1 MKKQGFTL
9 VELLA
14 VIVIIAVVALITI
27 PMILNVIEEA
37 RKNSYKESARGYVD
51 AIEKRIVKEQLK
63 NTNTDYTGMYSIRE
77 EKITKTSE
85 TATLIPI
92 LDTISLTLKI
102 KGTLPDKGNVVI
114 DKKGVT
120 SGKFYYGDYLV
131 TLNGEKYNVEIVTN
145 GSTDS
150 SDLKDRIDQLEENI
164 VDLNNQL
171 KEEQD
176 KGKTVLLRFS
186 GSQALT
192 CNSTGNHFTNM
203 TVNRI
208 SDNSNHIFTVSNGII
223 TIKKAGYY
231 HLSAFAYLIN
241 GTNWRNVGIT
251 INGSGSSIT
260 SQTIPTGT
268 GNPCISSST
277 DVYLNANS
285 TVNIV
290 YWCSSSNTMQY
301 ATLSATYLHS

>member
-150 SDLKDRIDQLEENI
+150 SDLKDRIDQLEE
-164 VDLNNQL
+164 QL
-171 KEEQD
+171 KAVRNSNTYSTEEQLIGTWID
-176 KGKTVLLRFS
+176 GKKLYRKT
-186 GSQALT
+186 
-192 CNSTGNHFTNM
+192 FTYGA
-203 TVNRI
+203 I
-208 SDNSNHIFTVSNGII
+208 VSNASV
-223 TIKKAGYY
+223 TIGTIENMANGFIDT
-231 HLSAFAYLIN
+231 SASYFI
-241 GTNWRNVGIT
+241 
-251 INGSGSSIT
+251 
-260 SQTIPTGT
+260 
-268 GNPCISSST
+268 
-277 DVYLNANS
+277 NANS
-285 TVNIV
+285 NMAGIGSRIPVVVSGRNVST
-290 YWCSSSNTMQY
+290 
-301 ATLSATYLHS
+301 ATYTVYTMVNSNGTISAYFGSTAKASSMVVTVMYTKKTD

>member
-51 AIEKRIVKEQLK
+51 AIEKRIVKEQIK

-102 KGTLPDKGNVVI
+102 KGTLPDRGNVVI

-145 GSTDS
+145 SSTDS
-150 SDLKDRIDQLEENI
+150 SDLKDRIDQLEE
-164 VDLNNQL
+164 QL
-171 KEEQD
+171 KAVRNSNTYSTEEQLIGTWID
-176 KGKTVLLRFS
+176 GKKLYRKT
-186 GSQALT
+186 
-192 CNSTGNHFTNM
+192 FTYGAIASNASVTIGTIENM
-203 TVNRI
+203 A
-208 SDNSNHIFTVSNGII
+208 NGFID
-223 TIKKAGYY
+223 T
-231 HLSAFAYLIN
+231 SASYFI
-241 GTNWRNVGIT
+241 
-251 INGSGSSIT
+251 
-260 SQTIPTGT
+260 
-268 GNPCISSST
+268 
-277 DVYLNANS
+277 NANS
-285 TVNIV
+285 NMAGIGSRIPVVVSGRNVST
-290 YWCSSSNTMQY
+290 
-301 ATLSATYLHS
+301 ATYTVYTMVNSNGTISAYFGSTAKASSMVVTVMYTKKTD